1 MSLRTQLL
9 RSVFAL
15 PLLLIGL
22 LALKQSIDPP
32 ARADE
37 AVSVA
42 GNTQLLLPMIM
53 GPGLC
58 QPRSPAVASA
68 GLRQSEPAPPAAR
81 CRA

>member
-1 MSLRTQLL
+1 MSLRTQLF

-15 PLLLIGL
+15 PLLFVGL
-22 LALKQSIDPP
+22 LALQQSGDSPERVDPALP
-32 ARADE
+32 
-37 AVSVA
+37 VA

-58 QPRSPAVASA
+58 QPRSPVPPSSSA
-68 GLRQSEPAPPAAR
+68 QPEPAPSAAR

>member
-58 QPRSPAVASA
+58 QPRSPAVAST